1 MTVSDPTLVQGIVLI
16 LRSGLDHIQL
26 SRSISDD
33 DLRPHATLLF
43 KRIRADESE
52 PVLRKTVA
60 DIQAALGLAVNDHI
74 CRDVVSRVSALV
86 KNN

>member
-1 MTVSDPTLVQGIVLI
+1 VTTDAELIQAVVVI
-16 LRSGLDHIQL
+16 LRGGLDHMQL
-26 SRSISDD
+26 SRSIPDD

-52 PVLRKTVA
+52 PMLRKTVA
-60 DIQAALGLAVNDHI
+60 DIQAALGLAVNDHR
-74 CRDVVSRVSALV
+74 CRDVVSRASALV